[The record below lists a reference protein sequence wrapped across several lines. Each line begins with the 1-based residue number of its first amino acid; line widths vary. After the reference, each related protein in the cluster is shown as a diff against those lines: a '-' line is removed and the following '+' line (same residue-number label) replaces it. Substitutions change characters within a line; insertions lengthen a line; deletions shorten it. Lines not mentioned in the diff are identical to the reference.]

1 MAWKPTIAAK
11 AEERV
16 SLLSPAARIWRDKE
30 LGVRDVDLERAKKSI
45 DGWHNDLEV
54 HRDCV
59 AQFCTALDDQR
70 ALIEMHCAWARKAFR
85 KTLREH
91 DLRWDA
97 LYKTTARQM
106 LKREITSTD
115 RCREVRLELTDDLEL
130 ALGDVVDDRKA
141 SFDEKARIASEKA
154 LARANKAVELLGILA
169 SRLCAAEATRF
180 ASGCMTLDDFEEI
193 SAGEAACVA
202 PHDVAKRLG
211 RQLAALEE
219 AVVIADDPEI
229 GDKVRDTARL
239 CTPLASIDG
248 ARPQRIRAP
257 HTVQFA
263 AHSVRRLGSVV
274 ERFDRA
280 EQLLRGIVG
289 ALRSQLDAMTAAR
302 VRVEHERVGRHVRA
316 FRAREER
323 RGARWSRLSSGTM
336 MGLHALLMFR

>member
-1 MAWKPTIAAK
+1 
-11 AEERV
+11 
-16 SLLSPAARIWRDKE
+16 
-30 LGVRDVDLERAKKSI
+30 
-45 DGWHNDLEV
+45 
-54 HRDCV
+54 
-59 AQFCTALDDQR
+59 
-70 ALIEMHCAWARKAFR
+70 
-85 KTLREH
+85 
-91 DLRWDA
+91 
-97 LYKTTARQM
+97 M

-193 SAGEAACVA
+193 SAGEAACAA

-316 FRAREER
+316 FRARVKNDEVRVESLVI
-323 RGARWSRLSSGTM
+323 GDDDGVD
-336 MGLHALLMFR
+336 ALLMFR